1 MIHSNVSTIKLT
13 GFPRLRP
20 ILAILSLCIAL
31 GLLAWSLYHYQP
43 NPNFYG
49 PRAIYSLL
57 ILSIL
62 LALLGRVLLL
72 RMLKQETATTDTLRY
87 HLRSTWRLLFL
98 FDITAP
104 LYLAAGVLIGPPAAV
119 LLALITQTALQGF
132 TLSRRFVSWP
142 EACYRIASIALIA
155 LISSLVYRWIGGPPQ
170 SHFVDHFQPLA
181 ESKEFL
187 GSILAATVMMLLL
200 MVYSLTI
207 IMQMD
212 RAGLKAAWREYLQSS
227 VLRFQVLVLTVGPL
241 LPVVDI
247 FDDRAAELAWL
258 FFLVPL

>member
-1 MIHSNVSTIKLT
+1 
-13 GFPRLRP
+13 
-20 ILAILSLCIAL
+20 
-31 GLLAWSLYHYQP
+31 
-43 NPNFYG
+43 
-49 PRAIYSLL
+49 
-57 ILSIL
+57 
-62 LALLGRVLLL
+62 
-72 RMLKQETATTDTLRY
+72 
-87 HLRSTWRLLFL
+87 
-98 FDITAP
+98 
-104 LYLAAGVLIGPPAAV
+104 
-119 LLALITQTALQGF
+119 

-155 LISSLVYRWIGGPPQ
+155 LISSLIYRWIGGPPQ

-212 RAGLKAAWREYLQSS
+212 RAGLKAAWQEYLQSS

-258 FFLVPL
+258 FFLVPLFAIYYLALISTRLSIRTDELQLTFQDLSISRRREVELRDYVSLISRVMEEERRSHASEILIDSS